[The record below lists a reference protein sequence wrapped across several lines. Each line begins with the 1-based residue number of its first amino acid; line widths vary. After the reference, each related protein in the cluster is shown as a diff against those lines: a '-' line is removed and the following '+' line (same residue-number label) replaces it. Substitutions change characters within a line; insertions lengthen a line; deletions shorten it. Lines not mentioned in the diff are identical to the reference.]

1 MNYYIAIYE
10 SVFPVSVLTNAD
22 VFKDIEGK
30 DPEKIEDLKVF
41 SSFLSAKR
49 FIKGKTVNH
58 KGKDIEAFPS
68 HYSLMGP
75 YVHVDSY
82 RTEKPKRAYFLK
94 EDVQNAIS
102 KGNDQFTNLLAVDE
116 NANVFLIPDTAHEM
130 DYAVR
135 NGESFIA
142 GNNYVGL
149 AAGQDD
155 QFIQNEYERLLSAWA
170 LHLSS
175 GGRRV
180 SAEDYY
186 QEINVEQTIK
196 SIEEIIENKY

>member
-1 MNYYIAIYE
+1 M
-10 SVFPVSVLTNAD
+10 D
-22 VFKDIEGK
+22 
-30 DPEKIEDLKVF
+30 
-41 SSFLSAKR
+41 
-49 FIKGKTVNH
+49 
-58 KGKDIEAFPS
+58 
-68 HYSLMGP
+68 P

-82 RTEKPKRAYFLK
+82 RTEKPKRAYFK
-94 EDVQNAIS
+94 RRCS
-102 KGNDQFTNLLAVDE
+102 KCHFKGNDQFTNLLAVDE

>member
-10 SVFPVSVLTNAD
+10 SVFPVSVLTND
-22 VFKDIEGK
+22 EVFKEIEGK
-30 DPEKIEDLKVF
+30 DPAKIEGLKVF
-41 SSFLSAKR
+41 SSFLSAKQ

-58 KGKDIEAFPS
+58 KGKEIEAFPS
-68 HYSLMGP
+68 HYSLLEP
-75 YVHVDSY
+75 YVYVDSY

-116 NANVFLIPDTAHEM
+116 NANVFLIPSTAHEM

-142 GNNYVGL
+142 GNNKVGL
-149 AAGQDD
+149 AAG
-155 QFIQNEYERLLSAWA
+155 
-170 LHLSS
+170 
-175 GGRRV
+175 
-180 SAEDYY
+180 
-186 QEINVEQTIK
+186 
-196 SIEEIIENKY
+196 